1 MATFPDIADAVADLK
16 TRFSSTLT
24 SRGWTEELQLANL
37 QGYLP
42 SYSLSYIADYIDNT
56 EARIRAL
63 TPEDQKN
70 PEISKFVEKI
80 PELCAAI
87 NIQQLANDPTT
98 TINGLMTTLSMIHSR
113 LPPVHA
119 KPVKLD
125 WESVKDK
132 STLPRDLL
140 LRLRAV
146 EGRLKTLEPRS
157 AEIDTKIG
165 EIEAAHE
172 AAEQLPQDLAELAE
186 KRSQVSGIV
195 SESEALLEGAKK
207 VSEKIEE
214 VSSSAT
220 NARQRMAEAE
230 EQAKKLIE
238 RSEQAL
244 RGSTGV
250 GLAKA
255 FENRQQKLSRAGTIW
270 VVGLVGALLAALAIG
285 AYRISV
291 LQSVLT
297 NESPSHIVWMN
308 VILTIFGI
316 GGPVWFAWLSTKQ
329 ISVSFRLAED
339 YAFKAAVS
347 KAYEGYRSEAISID
361 PALQERLFS
370 SALDRFEESPIRL
383 MEKESHSSPLQ
394 EILANPVIRK
404 SLEGIPGIADKII
417 ALIPEK
423 GGVAAVV
430 GSAAAVSAAVSTDA
444 PTPPKMR
451 AKKTDDE

>member
-1 MATFPDIADAVADLK
+1 MATVSDIADSVANLK
-16 TRFSSTLT
+16 SRLSSTLV
-24 SRGWTEELQLANL
+24 SRGWGEQVPLNNI

-42 SYSLSYIADYIDNT
+42 SYSIAHIGDYVDYT
-56 EARIRAL
+56 EARIRSL
-63 TPEDQKN
+63 TSEDLKN
-70 PEISKFVEKI
+70 TDVSQFVAKI

-113 LPPVHA
+113 LPSVNVRPI
-119 KPVKLD
+119 KID

-132 STLPRDLL
+132 STLPKDLL
-140 LRLRAV
+140 QRLRAV
-146 EGRLKTLEPRS
+146 ESRLTSLEPR
-157 AEIDTKIG
+157 AGEIDRKITD
-165 EIEAAHE
+165 IEAAHE
-172 AAEQLPQDLAELAE
+172 AAEQLPQDLAELSE
-186 KRSQVSGIV
+186 KRSQVNGIV
-195 SESEALLEGAKK
+195 AESESLFEGAKK

-214 VSSSAT
+214 VSSSAIA
-220 NARQRMAEAE
+220 ARERMAAAE
-230 EQAKKLIE
+230 EQAEKLIE

-255 FENRQQKLSRAGTIW
+255 FENRQQKLSLAGTTW
-270 VVGLVGALLAALAIG
+270 VAGLVVALLAALGIG
-285 AYRISV
+285 AYRISA
-291 LQSVLT
+291 LQSVLN
-297 NESPSHIVWMN
+297 NESPANIVWMN
-308 VILTIFGI
+308 VILTVFGI

-339 YAFKAAVS
+339 YAFKAAIS

-361 PALQERLFS
+361 PDLQKRLFA

-383 MEKESHSSPLQ
+383 MEKETHSSPLQ
-394 EILANPVIRK
+394 ELLANPAIRK
-404 SLEGIPGIADKII
+404 SLEGVPGIADKII

-430 GSAAAVSAAVSTDA
+430 GSAAAVSAAVSTNA
-444 PTPPKMR
+444 PVSARSR
-451 AKKTDDE
+451 AKRPDEQ